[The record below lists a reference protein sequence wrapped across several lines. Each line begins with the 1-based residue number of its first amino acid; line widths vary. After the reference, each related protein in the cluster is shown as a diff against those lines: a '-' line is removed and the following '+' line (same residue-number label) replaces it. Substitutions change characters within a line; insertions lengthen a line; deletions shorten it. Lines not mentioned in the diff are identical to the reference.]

1 MMEYLTV
8 RETAEKWNLSPRMV
22 QQFCMQGRI
31 PGARKRGKFWT
42 IPADAE
48 KPRDPRI
55 LRKRDEEPASAA
67 VMLDHTNLMP
77 LMNTAF
83 KPGRC
88 LAAVEAMPAGIKRDI
103 ATAEYHYFSG
113 QAEKAMRETEVYL
126 TAKDSAIRLSACWIF
141 AYSCLTM

>member
-1 MMEYLTV
+1 MEYLTV

-113 QAEKAMRETEVYL
+113 KPAAAAKEAEPYL
-126 TAKDSAIRLSACWIF
+126 TSQDMGARVSACLI
-141 AYSCLTM
+141 